1 MACSTDGMA
10 AERGTLVLALALMGC
25 LTWLATVWLVC
36 SALRGSAPQTVRVSL
51 EAGVTERAP
60 TAGGEGEDDFPPH
73 GAAGER
79 ENRKDR
85 K

>member
-60 TAGGEGEDDFPPH
+60 TAGGEGED
-73 GAAGER
+73 AVVEGEGR
-79 ENRKDR
+79 
-85 K
+85 